1 MSIRRILKHW
11 FYPPW
16 LVRRHFPATAMTA
29 IAKAVS
35 DSERS
40 HMGEVRFAV
49 EGALPWHDVLDGLP
63 ARDRAL
69 QIFSQLR
76 IWDTEHNN
84 GVLIYLLLAD
94 HDVEIVADRG
104 VHALVGPEGWEA
116 ICHAMEAEFRQG
128 NFEAGVLLGI
138 ARITAILQQHFPA
151 HGRDN
156 PNELPD
162 VPVVV

>member
-1 MSIRRILKHW
+1 MS
-11 FYPPW
+11 
-16 LVRRHFPATAMTA
+16 A
-29 IAKAVS
+29 ITKAIS

-40 HMGEVRFAV
+40 HSGEVRFAV
-49 EGALPWHDVLDGLP
+49 EGALPWRDAYDGVS
-63 ARDRAL
+63 AHGRAL

-104 VHALVGPEGWEA
+104 IHAHVGAEGWEA
-116 ICHAMEAEFRQG
+116 VCRAMENEFRQG
-128 NFEAGVLLGI
+128 RFEAGVLLGI
-138 ARITAILQQHFPA
+138 ERITAILHEHFSSHDPN
-151 HGRDN
+151 N

-162 VPVVV
+162 TPVVL